1 MSYSYEEACDRG
13 YDGPPPGYRNRNR
26 YRCGGYASYDGH
38 CGATDCDTCYPGGCD
53 EEDEDRVEET
63 TTRKRVIARKARSD
77 RGGNEIRPGD
87 TVVVFGGFSYIPG
100 GPRVGYLPKTY
111 LRIAKGPAWTEEA

>member
-1 MSYSYEEACDRG
+1 MSYSN
-13 YDGPPPGYRNRNR
+13 RNRNR
-26 YRCGGYASYDGH
+26 YRCGGWASYYGH
-38 CGATDCDTCYPGGCD
+38 CGATDCDTCYPGGC
-53 EEDEDRVEET
+53 EKDEDRVEET
-63 TTRKRVIARKARSD
+63 STSKRVIARKARPGNGWD
-77 RGGNEIRPGD
+77 NEIRPGD